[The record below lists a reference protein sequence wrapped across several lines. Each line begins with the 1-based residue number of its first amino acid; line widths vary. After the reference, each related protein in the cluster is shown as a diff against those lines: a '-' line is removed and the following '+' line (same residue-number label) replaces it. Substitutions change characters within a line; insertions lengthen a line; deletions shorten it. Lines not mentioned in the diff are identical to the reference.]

1 MTELKTSRNTPSA
14 PHWTPSTRDNL
25 APTAEEEQAPSSLL
39 AGLRPSLMRR
49 FRTLPLWALA
59 PVYFVFFA
67 GAYFAGGQLA
77 LPDGPLAA
85 RLIGTSIFATVMTV
99 VFTVIVV
106 RQRSDAGG
114 ALELDRIGHALKTGR
129 VPAEIDVVAWATIVE
144 RQHQLLRR
152 ALWLNPVVF
161 GLMTPVALSLT
172 ITRSPYWGL
181 AAAFFVVM
189 LVVSVVTTPRSLR
202 KNAIIREVLARR
214 SEIDATQDG
223 QPAAD
228 PSPGPPVAG

>member
-1 MTELKTSRNTPSA
+1 
-14 PHWTPSTRDNL
+14 
-25 APTAEEEQAPSSLL
+25 
-39 AGLRPSLMRR
+39 
-49 FRTLPLWALA
+49 
-59 PVYFVFFA
+59 
-67 GAYFAGGQLA
+67 
-77 LPDGPLAA
+77 
-85 RLIGTSIFATVMTV
+85 
-99 VFTVIVV
+99 
-106 RQRSDAGG
+106 
-114 ALELDRIGHALKTGR
+114 
-129 VPAEIDVVAWATIVE
+129 
-144 RQHQLLRR
+144 
-152 ALWLNPVVF
+152 
-161 GLMTPVALSLT
+161 MTPVALSLT